1 MTDAVSTNQQA
12 WFGGLS
18 KSLMLPVML
27 VAFIAMMVVPIPP
40 IMLDLFFTANIVIS
54 LSILMVSVNMY
65 RPLEF
70 SAFPTVLLF
79 ATVLRLAL
87 NVASARVVL
96 VHGHEGTQAAGQV
109 IEAFGEFVI
118 GGNFVVGMLVFT
130 ILMVINLVV
139 IVKGT
144 GRVSEVSARFTLD
157 AMPGKQMAID
167 ADLNAGLLSPDQA
180 RKRREDVA
188 RESDFYGS
196 MDGATKFVKG
206 DAIAGVIILAVN
218 IIGGLVIGMVQHGLP
233 VGQAAST
240 YVTLTIGD
248 GLVAQIPSLLLSI
261 ATAIIVTR
269 DAGGSDLT
277 ETLMKQVGL
286 RRAWWPVA
294 GVLALIGILPGMPN
308 LLFLGAAGIA
318 ASVAWFATKEDKK
331 SGDTV
336 EGAAV
341 AGASGALPA
350 PDGAGGSEN
359 EEQVMIEDVSN
370 TTPLL
375 IEVGYGLIPLIEDAN
390 RGALVSRITGI
401 RKQVSR
407 DLGFVIPSMRIR
419 DNLALMPSAYRITIA
434 GVIVAED
441 QVIPGKLLA
450 IQSGNSNIVLPGQ
463 TVKDPTF
470 GLDAVWID
478 PSDKP
483 RALAADYTVVD
494 AGTVVATHLHQLLMQ
509 RAADLL
515 GQDDVQ
521 SLIDHIAKTAPN
533 LVQGVVPK
541 LVTLPQLTHVLKALI
556 AEQIPISDM
565 KRILEAV
572 SGSKGREID
581 DMIEA
586 ARIALGPILIQRVSS
601 PKDDLPVVTIDS
613 GLEQL
618 MIQNARQVGPNGNA
632 IEPGLARKL
641 MQAFEEQSNT
651 LGRSGKT
658 LVVVTTPI
666 LRRELAS
673 LVRQAA
679 PDGLVLSYKELPE
692 TKRITVV
699 AVIGGQ
705 S

>member
-1 MTDAVSTNQQA
+1 MGRWAQ
-12 WFGGLS
+12 
-18 KSLMLPVML
+18 SLMLPLAL
-27 VAFIAMMVVPIPP
+27 VAFIVMMVVPIPP
-40 IMLDLFFTANIVIS
+40 FLLDIFFTTNIVIS

-65 RPLEF
+65 RPLDF
-70 SAFPTVLLF
+70 SAFPTILLF
-79 ATVLRLAL
+79 ATILRLAL

-96 VHGHEGTQAAGQV
+96 VHGHEGTTAAGHV
-109 IEAFGEFVI
+109 IESFGEFVI
-118 GGNFVVGMLVFT
+118 GGNFVVGILVFV

-144 GRVSEVSARFTLD
+144 GRVSEVAARFTLD

-167 ADLNAGLLSPDQA
+167 ADLNAGIITPDVA
-180 RKRREDVA
+180 RKRREEVA

-206 DAIAGVIILAVN
+206 DAIAGVMILVVN
-218 IIGGLVIGMVQHGLP
+218 IIGGLIIGMVQHGLP
-233 VGQAAST
+233 ASEAAST

-261 ATAIIVTR
+261 ATAVIVTR
-269 DAGGSDLT
+269 ESGESDLSK
-277 ETLMKQVGL
+277 TLMRQIGT
-286 RRAWWPVA
+286 RRAWYPVA
-294 GVLALIGILPGMPN
+294 GILTLIGILPGMPN
-308 LLFLGAAGIA
+308 LLFLTAAAG
-318 ASVAWFATKEDKK
+318 
-331 SGDTV
+331 
-336 EGAAV
+336 
-341 AGASGALPA
+341 AGAIAHFANKRDKQEAEALALEAAKPA
-350 PDGAGGSEN
+350 IGLESSAEDDEKN
-359 EEQVMIEDVSN
+359 EVTINDVAN

-375 IEVGYGLIPLIEDAN
+375 IEVGYGLIPLIEDAA

-407 DLGFVIPSMRIR
+407 DLGFIIPQVRIR
-419 DNLALMPSAYRITIA
+419 DNLSLMPSAYRITIA
-434 GVIVAED
+434 GVIAAED
-441 QVIPGKLLA
+441 QVINGKLLA
-450 IQSGNSNIVLPGQ
+450 IQGANSNVVLPGQ
-463 TVKDPTF
+463 KVKDPTF

-494 AGTVVATHLHQLLMQ
+494 AGTVIATHLHQLLMQ
-509 RAADLL
+509 RGADLL

-521 SLIDHIAKTAPN
+521 EIIDHFAKSAPN

-541 LVTLPQLTHVLKALI
+541 IVSLPQLTQVLKSLV
-556 AEQIPISDM
+556 AEQIPVADM

-572 SGSKGREID
+572 SSAKGRETD
-581 DMIEA
+581 DLIEA
-586 ARIALGPILIQRVSS
+586 ARIALGPILIQRISS
-601 PKDDLPVVTIDS
+601 PKEELPIVTLDT

-618 MIQNARQVGPNGNA
+618 MIQNAKQNGALGNA

-641 MQAFEEQSNT
+641 MEAFEEQSNLLAKT
-651 LGRSGKT
+651 GKT

-666 LRRELAS
+666 LRRELAT

-679 PDGLVLSYKELPE
+679 PDGLVLSFKELPE
-692 TKRITVV
+692 TKRINVV
-699 AVIGGQ
+699 AVIGGA

>member
-1 MTDAVSTNQQA
+1 MSDALSINQQA
-12 WFGGLS
+12 GIGRWAQ
-18 KSLMLPVML
+18 SLLLPLAL
-27 VAFIAMMVVPIPP
+27 VAFIVMMVVPIPP
-40 IMLDLFFTANIVIS
+40 FLLDIFFTANIVIS

-65 RPLEF
+65 RPLDF
-70 SAFPTVLLF
+70 SAFPTILLF
-79 ATVLRLAL
+79 ATILRLAL
-87 NVASARVVL
+87 NVASTRVVL
-96 VHGHEGTQAAGQV
+96 VHGHEGTAAAGHV
-109 IEAFGEFVI
+109 IESFGEFVI
-118 GGNFVVGMLVFT
+118 GGNFVVGILVFI

-144 GRVSEVSARFTLD
+144 GRVSEVAARFTLD

-167 ADLNAGLLSPDQA
+167 ADLNAGIITPEVA
-180 RKRREDVA
+180 RKRREEVA

-206 DAIAGVIILAVN
+206 DAIAGVLILAVN
-218 IIGGLVIGMVQHGLP
+218 IIGGLIIGMVQHGLP
-233 VGQAAST
+233 ANEAAST
-240 YVTLTIGD
+240 YVTLTVGD

-261 ATAIIVTR
+261 ATAVIVTR
-269 DAGGSDLT
+269 ESGESDLSN
-277 ETLMKQVGL
+277 TLSRQIGS
-286 RRAWWPVA
+286 RRAWYPVA
-294 GVLALIGILPGMPN
+294 GILALIGILPGMPH
-308 LLFLGAAGIA
+308 LLFLTAAAGAAAIA
-318 ASVAWFATKEDKK
+318 HFVNKRDKK
-331 SGDTV
+331 
-336 EGAAV
+336 EA
-341 AGASGALPA
+341 
-350 PDGAGGSEN
+350 
-359 EEQVMIEDVSN
+359 EEQALEAAKPTISLESSANDEEKNEVTISDVAN

-375 IEVGYGLIPLIEDAN
+375 IEVGYGLIPLIEDAT

-407 DLGFVIPSMRIR
+407 DLGFIIPQVRIR

-434 GVIVAED
+434 GVIAAED
-441 QVIPGKLLA
+441 QVINGKLLA
-450 IQSGNSNIVLPGQ
+450 IQGTNSNVVLPGQ

-494 AGTVVATHLHQLLMQ
+494 AGTVIATHLHQLLMQ
-509 RAADLL
+509 RGADLL

-521 SLIDHIAKTAPN
+521 EIIDHFAKSAPN

-541 LVTLPQLTHVLKALI
+541 IVSLPQLTQVLKSLV

-572 SGSKGREID
+572 SSAKGRETD
-581 DMIEA
+581 DLIEA
-586 ARIALGPILIQRVSS
+586 ARIALGPILIQRISS
-601 PKDDLPVVTIDS
+601 PKEELPIVTLDT

-618 MIQNARQVGPNGNA
+618 MIQNAKQNGAMGNA

-641 MQAFEEQSNT
+641 IEAFEEQSNLLAKT
-651 LGRSGKT
+651 GKT

-679 PDGLVLSYKELPE
+679 PDGLVLSFKELPE
-692 TKRITVV
+692 TKRVNVV
-699 AVIGGQ
+699 AIIGGA

>member
-1 MTDAVSTNQQA
+1 VSDALSINQQA
-12 WFGGLS
+12 GSGRWAQ
-18 KSLMLPVML
+18 SLLLPLAL
-27 VAFIAMMVVPIPP
+27 VAFIVMMVVPIPP
-40 IMLDLFFTANIVIS
+40 FLLDIFFTANIVIS

-65 RPLEF
+65 RPLDF
-70 SAFPTVLLF
+70 SAFPTILLF
-79 ATVLRLAL
+79 ATILRLAL
-87 NVASARVVL
+87 NVASTRVVL
-96 VHGHEGTQAAGQV
+96 VHGHEGTAAAGHV
-109 IEAFGEFVI
+109 IESFGEFVI
-118 GGNFVVGMLVFT
+118 GGNFVVGILVFI

-144 GRVSEVSARFTLD
+144 GRVSEVAARFTLD

-167 ADLNAGLLSPDQA
+167 ADLNAGIITPDIA
-180 RKRREDVA
+180 RKRREEVA

-206 DAIAGVIILAVN
+206 DAIAGVLILTVN
-218 IIGGLVIGMVQHGLP
+218 IIGGLIIGMVQHGLP
-233 VGQAAST
+233 ANEAAST
-240 YVTLTIGD
+240 YVTLTVGD

-261 ATAIIVTR
+261 ATAVIVTR
-269 DAGGSDLT
+269 ESGESDLSKK
-277 ETLMKQVGL
+277 LLHQIGG
-286 RRAWWPVA
+286 RRAWYPVA
-294 GVLALIGILPGMPN
+294 GILALIGILPGMPH
-308 LLFLGAAGIA
+308 LLFLTAAAGAAAIA
-318 ASVAWFATKEDKK
+318 HFVNKRDKKETEEQALEATKPTISLESSAEDEDK
-331 SGDTV
+331 SEVTIND
-336 EGAAV
+336 V
-341 AGASGALPA
+341 A
-350 PDGAGGSEN
+350 
-359 EEQVMIEDVSN
+359 N

-375 IEVGYGLIPLIEDAN
+375 IEVGYGLIPLIEDAA

-407 DLGFVIPSMRIR
+407 DLGFIIPQVRIR
-419 DNLALMPSAYRITIA
+419 DNLSLMPSAYRITIA
-434 GVIVAED
+434 GVIAAED
-441 QVIPGKLLA
+441 QVINGKLLA
-450 IQSGNSNIVLPGQ
+450 IQGANSNVVLPGQ
-463 TVKDPTF
+463 AVKDPTF

-494 AGTVVATHLHQLLMQ
+494 AGSVIATHLHQLLVQ
-509 RAADLL
+509 RGADLL

-521 SLIDHIAKTAPN
+521 EIVDHFAKSAPN

-541 LVTLPQLTHVLKALI
+541 IVSLPQLTQVLKSLV

-572 SGSKGREID
+572 SSSKGRETED
-581 DMIEA
+581 LIEA
-586 ARIALGPILIQRVSS
+586 ARIALGPILIQRISS
-601 PKDDLPVVTIDS
+601 PKEELPIVTLDT

-618 MIQNARQVGPNGNA
+618 MIQNAKQNGAMGNA

-641 MQAFEEQSNT
+641 IEAFEEQSNLLAKT
-651 LGRSGKT
+651 GKT

-679 PDGLVLSYKELPE
+679 PDGLVLSFKELPE
-692 TKRITVV
+692 TKRINVV
-699 AVIGGQ
+699 AIIGGA